1 LSDLLN
7 ASDAVDN
14 ITRAILGKSLKKK
27 IRSLEDLLMSNDEM
41 REIKAQ
47 QDELSRKL
55 NEKISGDLSKFQ
67 KTMDDIFK
75 QKQISQ
81 REYFI
86 QKIKE
91 EQEHADSNIKSG
103 DLMSAMAH
111 KLTADWYSSMLII
124 TTH

>member
-1 LSDLLN
+1 
-7 ASDAVDN
+7 
-14 ITRAILGKSLKKK
+14 
-27 IRSLEDLLMSNDEM
+27 
-41 REIKAQ
+41 
-47 QDELSRKL
+47 
-55 NEKISGDLSKFQ
+55 
-67 KTMDDIFK
+67 MDDIFK

-111 KLTADWYSSMLII
+111 KLTADWYSSMLI

>member
-1 LSDLLN
+1 
-7 ASDAVDN
+7 
-14 ITRAILGKSLKKK
+14 
-27 IRSLEDLLMSNDEM
+27 M
-41 REIKAQ
+41 REIQAQ

-55 NEKISGDLSKFQ
+55 TEKISDDLTKFQ

-81 REYFI
+81 RVYFI

-91 EQEHADSNIKSG
+91 EQEHADSNIISG

-111 KLTADWYSSMLII
+111 KLTADWYSSMLIV

>member
-1 LSDLLN
+1 
-7 ASDAVDN
+7 
-14 ITRAILGKSLKKK
+14 
-27 IRSLEDLLMSNDEM
+27 M
-41 REIKAQ
+41 REIQAQ

-55 NEKISGDLSKFQ
+55 TEKISDDLTKFQ
-67 KTMDDIFK
+67 KTMDDIVK

-81 REYFI
+81 RVYFI

-91 EQEHADSNIKSG
+91 EKEHADSNIISG

-111 KLTADWYSSMLII
+111 KLTADWYSSMLIV

>member
-1 LSDLLN
+1 M
-7 ASDAVDN
+7 
-14 ITRAILGKSLKKK
+14 G
-27 IRSLEDLLMSNDEM
+27 
-41 REIKAQ
+41 
-47 QDELSRKL
+47 
-55 NEKISGDLSKFQ
+55 
-67 KTMDDIFK
+67 DIFK

-91 EQEHADSNIKSG
+91 QG

-111 KLTADWYSSMLII
+111 KLTADWYSSMLVF

>member
-1 LSDLLN
+1 
-7 ASDAVDN
+7 
-14 ITRAILGKSLKKK
+14 
-27 IRSLEDLLMSNDEM
+27 MM
-41 REIKAQ
+41 RCVKYKHNKMNCRR
-47 QDELSRKL
+47 RKL
-55 NEKISGDLSKFQ
+55 TEKIFDDLSKFQ
-67 KTMDDIFK
+67 KIMDDIFK

-124 TTH
+124 TTR

>member
-1 LSDLLN
+1 
-7 ASDAVDN
+7 
-14 ITRAILGKSLKKK
+14 
-27 IRSLEDLLMSNDEM
+27 M
-41 REIKAQ
+41 REIQAQ

-55 NEKISGDLSKFQ
+55 NEKISDDLSKFQ

-91 EQEHADSNIKSG
+91 EQEHADLNIKSG
-103 DLMSAMAH
+103 DLMARYGS
-111 KLTADWYSSMLII
+111 
-124 TTH
+124 